1 MNWQAIRG
9 QLDWKA
15 ARNGALAMLA
25 LAVLVFIGSRGL
37 RDFDAPLSGYAFAC
51 LFATFGLSY
60 RYSVWLSKPPT
71 RRYWRRGWQ
80 MFFAPR
86 MWRGLRAPW
95 LLAWLIWTRVL
106 WQGFVMRRG
115 FWRWAGHM
123 LIAWGCILAAAITF
137 PLVFGWIHF
146 EQAKILPAPTYSVFF
161 FGFKVQELPLAGL
174 LSWCVFHGLIIASF
188 LVLPGVM
195 IAMYRRMAETG
206 AVAVQRFG
214 RDFLPL
220 ILLFLI
226 AASGLM
232 LWASYEFM
240 DGYFYSVIAQF
251 HALTV
256 IGTLIYL
263 PFGKLFH
270 IFQRP
275 AQLGV
280 AFYLAAN
287 EDRPRAQCPVTGEAF
302 APQMQIDD
310 LQEVLAEME
319 FDYAA
324 PVSKKPERAK
334 TWQNVSPRGKRML
347 IGRAHSELRSGKF
360 D

>member
-1 MNWQAIRG
+1 
-9 QLDWKA
+9 
-15 ARNGALAMLA
+15 
-25 LAVLVFIGSRGL
+25 
-37 RDFDAPLSGYAFAC
+37 
-51 LFATFGLSY
+51 
-60 RYSVWLSKPPT
+60 
-71 RRYWRRGWQ
+71 
-80 MFFAPR
+80 MFFSPR
-86 MWRGLRAPW
+86 MWRGLRAPR
-95 LLAWLIWTRVL
+95 LLITLMFSRVL

-123 LIAWGCILAAAITF
+123 LIAWGCILATAITF

-146 EQAKILPAPTYSVFF
+146 EQARITPEPMYSVIF
-161 FGFKVQELPLAGL
+161 FGIKMQELPLTGAM
-174 LSWCVFHGLIIASF
+174 SWFVFHGLIVASF
-188 LVLPGVM
+188 LVMPGVM
-195 IAMYRRMAETG
+195 IAMYRRMSDTG

-220 ILLFLI
+220 IMLFLI
-226 AASGLM
+226 AASGLL

-240 DGYFYSVIAQF
+240 DGYFYSVLAQF

-280 AFYLAAN
+280 AFFRAAN
-287 EDRPRAQCPVTGEAF
+287 EGEPRAECPVTAEAY
-302 APQMQIDD
+302 APRMQIDD
-310 LQEVLAEME
+310 LKEVLGEMD
-319 FDYAA
+319 FDY
-324 PVSKKPERAK
+324 RAK
-334 TWQNVSPRGKRML
+334 PAQQPAPAENPAPLPSWQDISPRGRRML
-347 IGRAHSELRSGKF
+347 IGRAHSALRNGRF